1 MQEESYNVY
10 EIIFPETD
18 TNNYKTSMFNGRFYG
33 KIIDKKIS
41 DAEKYDYNENIRP
54 SVGSTLLF
62 QPLDDWNEKEQRPD
76 YPRHWRYQGDL

>member
-1 MQEESYNVY
+1 MLDKQNSSN
-10 EIIFPETD
+10 FT
-18 TNNYKTSMFNGRFYG
+18 TSMFNGRVMVQ
-33 KIIDKKIS
+33 ILDRAIS
-41 DAEKYDYNENIRP
+41 DAGEYDFSRNIRP

>member
-1 MQEESYNVY
+1 MLDKQNSSN
-10 EIIFPETD
+10 FT
-18 TNNYKTSMFNGRFYG
+18 TSMFNGRVMVQ
-33 KIIDKKIS
+33 IRDRAIS
-41 DAEKYDYNENIRP
+41 DAGEYDFSRNIRP